1 MEILLFAW
9 SEDADEWVAV
19 QCDEDGN
26 LLIDLANIDLGD
38 LGDVD
43 AESPGDGEFLV
54 FDLASGT
61 WKARALADGD
71 IPAGIARDA
80 EVVALIAAHAGVSDA
95 HHTRYADAE
104 AVSAMGAKADSNPL
118 HHDRYTDAE
127 ADARIAAGQV
137 GARVYH
143 NETQTVPNNS
153 ETYPSFNSERWD
165 TDTIHDTVTNN
176 ERLTCKTAGKYLVVI
191 QLVLAIQGD
200 GVGIITVYKN
210 GLETPLFQDGKAA
223 QAVLE
228 GVIFADS
235 FVADLS
241 VDDYI
246 YIGVF
251 QETGDDAFLVYT
263 EGTWPEFTMQR
274 IG

>member
-1 MEILLFAW
+1 M
-9 SEDADEWVAV
+9 AV
-19 QCDEDGN
+19 
-26 LLIDLANIDLGD
+26 
-38 LGDVD
+38 
-43 AESPGDGEFLV
+43 
-54 FDLASGT
+54 T
-61 WKARALADGD
+61 WKKIMFHGDAPTAHAASHTNGTDDIQDAAADGSTK
-71 IPAGIARDA
+71 GIAAFDGDDFSA
-80 EVVALIAAHAGVSDA
+80 SSG
-95 HHTRYADAE
+95 
-104 AVSAMGAKADSNPL
+104 AVSLKDIG
-118 HHDRYTDAE
+118 T
-127 ADARIAAGQV
+127 
-137 GARVYH
+137 RVYH
-143 NETQTVPNNS
+143 NETQTVPDNS

-200 GVGIITVYKN
+200 GVGVITVYKN
-210 GLETPLFQDGKAA
+210 GLETPLFQDVKAA

-228 GVIFADS
+228 GVVFADS

-263 EGTWPEFTMQR
+263 EGIWPEFTMQR